1 MVGNGKYIGFM
12 ASFCDN
18 MASVFSRQRFIA
30 YLLFSMVFDVS
41 GVLPKGADL
50 VISPIVGMLEHAEVT
65 DEGMRFIAKTKG
77 GYYVSVDVTETEMIV
92 SLHGLIIM
100 IRGEYVERADGH
112 YQIYDKLENTYAK
125 LDVGPEDQFRLVY
138 EINA

>member
-1 MVGNGKYIGFM
+1 MV
-12 ASFCDN
+12 
-18 MASVFSRQRFIA
+18 V
-30 YLLFSMVFDVS
+30 DVS

-50 VISPIVGMLEHAEVT
+50 VISPITGTLEHAEVT
-65 DEGMRFIAKTKG
+65 EEGMRFIAKTKG

-100 IRGEYVERADGH
+100 ISGEYVERTEGH
-112 YQIYDKLENTYAK
+112 YRIYDKLENTYAQ
-125 LDVGPEDQFRLVY
+125 LDVGPEDVFKLVY